1 MGLLLDPTC
10 AASGIEE
17 DLIWFEFF
25 YIEEELALHFICIC
39 LILENL
45 RTQIF
50 GKPILSVGEYDEM
63 SAGSFAQF
71 AEKSGRFETR
81 VQLNFN

>member
-1 MGLLLDPTC
+1 M
-10 AASGIEE
+10 
-17 DLIWFEFF
+17 
-25 YIEEELALHFICIC
+25 C

-50 GKPILSVGEYDEM
+50 GKPSVGEYDEM